1 MVNTVT
7 VAIVA
12 VILSLYSSA
21 LAQPTQCPPVAG
33 KPSCACQPPGEAIID
48 VSELANTNGTP
59 RYVEVY
65 ISGGSRGDM
74 CTCV

>member
-1 MVNTVT
+1 MVNTVLDT
-7 VAIVA
+7 VTVA

-65 ISGGSRGDM
+65 ISGSRGDM
-74 CTCV
+74 CTCM